1 MLPLKLVRSL
11 VLGHTINH
19 HPHIIHSHNHYY
31 DSQQEEQEQEDEEED
46 TRRTTT
52 RRTRRRR
59 RRRRSKAAGLLFL
72 PTREIVTDTYR
83 LAGIARALGMDLFPT
98 PSLSHIIF
106 SNPPPPSPSSST
118 PFSSS
123 STPSSS
129 LPSTTTTTT
138 TTSSFSCSSSSW
150 PLQNDAV
157 PIPFPSLA
165 SAPLTH
171 LRYFVNLAAPF
182 FKLVFFDGGAIAGDG
197 GGGGRGGNWDC
208 CSLSM
213 YSRVTGERVED
224 MEGFCRVLAGKGWT
238 FFKTQKRGQ
247 PNAAADQGF
256 SGGGG
261 GSCEVYLFRK
271 VDMNRVRVGRVGGG
285 SGADGA
291 CRVREL
297 RLPHLDFGNAPLR
310 ILQYILLMTD
320 DIFCLA

>member
-11 VLGHTINH
+11 VFGETINH
-19 HPHIIHSHNHYY
+19 HPHLMHSHAH
-31 DSQQEEQEQEDEEED
+31 SEQENEEEED
-46 TRRTTT
+46 GRR
-52 RRTRRRR
+52 RNRRRR
-59 RRRRSKAAGLLFL
+59 IRARRRRSKTAALLFL

-83 LAGIARALGMDLFPT
+83 LAAIARTLGMDLFPT

-106 SNPPPPSPSSST
+106 SNST

-123 STPSSS
+123 LSPHSTPSSS
-129 LPSTTTTTT
+129 LPSTATTATTTTT
-138 TTSSFSCSSSSW
+138 CSFSCSSSSW
-150 PLQNDAV
+150 PLQDDAV
-157 PIPFPSLA
+157 PIPFPSLTP
-165 SAPLTH
+165 APLTH

-182 FKLVFFDGGAIAGDG
+182 FK
-197 GGGGRGGNWDC
+197 
-208 CSLSM
+208 
-213 YSRVTGERVED
+213 VTGERVDD
-224 MEGFCRVLAGKGWT
+224 MEGFCRILAGKGWT
-238 FFKTQKRGQ
+238 FFRTQKRP
-247 PNAAADQGF
+247 PNAAADRGF

-285 SGADGA
+285 GGGADGA